1 MLDIAFLTGLPSTP
15 FKTGVFMS
23 DFNID
28 KIIQITAYILKKY
41 AGELNYTK
49 LIKLIYLADRKAI
62 EECNRSISGDSY
74 FSFVHGPVLQN
85 LYYLLKGEHKNSR
98 YQSLWNSLFM
108 KKGIYNII
116 TLTDRIPD
124 DELSAFE
131 TDILDQIDAKY
142 HDISYDRMIDIVHTE
157 CSEWQ
162 PPTEKFQEITKTDI
176 LRNIGRTD
184 EQISFILEDDHIHE
198 VENSILGEAFI

>member
-1 MLDIAFLTGLPSTP
+1 
-15 FKTGVFMS
+15 MS